1 MRRKLPDHPAAL
13 HLSDALTWGSWTD
26 GRSDKVKERQ
36 LLRAAAVAAADDP
49 RDLCVDQIG
58 KFRPHLKSGRNRVLT
73 DVTSHEME
81 VLQRGKALGHDAQ
94 HVHDKSFSK
103 IWWMSQEVSK
113 EAKQMQAEKKRRVKL
128 LALLEDA
135 RKFDASSFSQLA
147 IQGAHSAIVRLSSSK
162 KSGSKSVSAREEL
175 AGRVTISSRPNSR
188 HSDAVFRTGP
198 DVDQTAGQA
207 GISRPS
213 TSLDSLR
220 RGELTQETKVDS
232 SPGGHHSMVSREG
245 NPKPELVPGGLS
257 GTTGDAQKFQAIAAE
272 VMPDD
277 GVGTAAIAAAAA
289 AAAKKKRI
297 LRLQMTSSKRLNASV
312 PKHKLNEGRPKTATG
327 PLRNGWGAGNMVF
340 PERNFERRF
349 KDPRVPPTAPQQA
362 DVYQEW
368 KTRSIKQWNESRKNF
383 CQRSDVSSRNQMR
396 LGFGLC
402 PDHETLSQPTSTS
415 TEIVS
420 GGSNTVGLGNFL
432 LEMGFEDKNRSG
444 PHNPVP
450 LGMQTGQA
458 IGVRDRDAATP
469 KQLYVE
475 SRNFHEAVPCVYDD
489 LNGTYKVPD
498 KWRVHKNSS
507 SVFGFRDDDLA
518 KRIPADSLAR
528 TKPEPRVWKVN
539 QTQPAKPPGPLAT
552 DWPLHHRNNL
562 PSTLEIRYLKK
573 VLLPDRRVPP
583 KVIFPRDLRKQADAL
598 ALSLQQ
604 AEEASKPQIPD

>member
-1 MRRKLPDHPAAL
+1 MRPKLTDHSAAL
-13 HLSDALTWGSWTD
+13 YLSDALTWVSWTD
-26 GRSDKVKERQ
+26 GRPNKVKERQ
-36 LLRAAAVAAADDP
+36 FRTSSAADDP
-49 RDLCVDQIG
+49 WDLCVDQIG
-58 KFRPHLKSGRNRVLT
+58 KFRPFLKSGRNRVLT

-81 VLQRGKALGHDAQ
+81 VLQRGKAVGHDAQ

-113 EAKQMQAEKKRRVKL
+113 EAKQMQDYKSRRVKL
-128 LALLEDA
+128 LSLLEDA

-162 KSGSKSVSAREEL
+162 KSGSKSASAREEL
-175 AGRVTISSRPNSR
+175 VGRVTISSRANSR
-188 HSDAVFRTGP
+188 HSDAVFRTGA
-198 DVDQTAGQA
+198 DVDLTAGYA

-213 TSLDSLR
+213 TSLDSLIQ
-220 RGELTQETKVDS
+220 GELKQETRVGS
-232 SPGGHHSMVSREG
+232 GTGGQHSTMSREG
-245 NPKPELVPGGLS
+245 TPKPELVLGGLS

-383 CQRSDVSSRNQMR
+383 CQRSDVSSRDQMR

-402 PDHETLSQPTSTS
+402 PDRKTLSQPTSTS

-420 GGSNTVGLGNFL
+420 RGSNTAALGFVP
-432 LEMGFEDKNRSG
+432 EMGFEDNRSG
-444 PHNPVP
+444 PHNPVA

-458 IGVRDRDAATP
+458 MGVRDRDAATP
-469 KQLYVE
+469 KQLYVA

-489 LNGTYKVPD
+489 LNGRYKVPD

-507 SVFGFRDDDLA
+507 SVFGLRDDDLA

-573 VLLPDRRVPP
+573 VLLPDRRIPP
-583 KVIFPRDLRKQADAL
+583 KVIFPRDLKKQADSL

-604 AEEASKPQIPD
+604 MEEASKPQIPD